1 MADPANPTALP
12 PALVIN
18 SRGALTLH
26 FPGSDIQSRMQLD
39 DPHAL
44 DLDYTRTMMGFLL
57 FVPDP
62 RHILMVGLGG
72 GSLAKFCHRHL
83 PQAHITVAEINP
95 QVIALRDD
103 FLVPPDGP
111 HFQVVQDDGARHVRR
126 ASSVEVLLVDGFDE
140 TGMPEGLASQRFF
153 DDCHGAL
160 APGGLLVVNLH
171 MGDVRYSS
179 LLDRL
184 RRSFDGAVLVV
195 EDDEQSNS
203 IVFASRGQPFSRYRP
218 GILRQPAGL
227 EGTASRLLQE
237 AFGQVLA
244 ALRRQAA

>member
-1 MADPANPTALP
+1 MADPASPSDLP
-12 PALVIN
+12 PALVID
-18 SRGALTLH
+18 SRGARTLH

-62 RHILMVGLGG
+62 RRILMVGLGG
-72 GSLAKFCHRHL
+72 GSLAKFCHQHL
-83 PQAHITVAEINP
+83 PQAHITVVEINP

-111 HFQVVQDDGARHVRR
+111 HFEVLQDDGARAVRR
-126 ASSVEVLLVDGFDE
+126 ATGVEVLLVDGFDA

-153 DDCHGAL
+153 DDCHDAL

-184 RRSFDGAVLVV
+184 RRSFDGRVLAV
-195 EDDEQSNS
+195 EDDEQSNC
-203 IVFASRGQPFSRYRP
+203 IVFASQSQPFNRYRP

-227 EGTASRLLQE
+227 EGTPARLMKE
-237 AFGQVLA
+237 AFGQVLV
-244 ALRRQAA
+244 ALRRQPA

>member
-1 MADPANPTALP
+1 MAEPASPTALP
-12 PALVIN
+12 PALVTD
-18 SRGALTLH
+18 SRGVRTLH

-39 DPHAL
+39 DPDAL

-62 RHILMVGLGG
+62 RRILMVGLGG
-72 GSLAKFCHRHL
+72 GSLAKFCHQHL
-83 PQAHITVAEINP
+83 PQARITAVEINP

-111 HFQVVQDDGARHVRR
+111 RFEVVQDDGARAVRR
-126 ASSVEVLLVDGFDE
+126 ATGVQVLLVDGFDE

-153 DDCHGAL
+153 DDCHQAL

-184 RRSFDGAVLVV
+184 RRSFEGAVLVV
-195 EDDEQSNS
+195 EDDEQSNC
-203 IVFASRGQPFSRYRP
+203 IAFASQSQPFSRYRP
-218 GILRQPAGL
+218 GIVRQPAGL
-227 EGTASRLLQE
+227 EGTPSRLLNE

-244 ALRRQAA
+244 ALRRQQA

>member
-1 MADPANPTALP
+1 MADPASPSDLP
-12 PALVIN
+12 PALVID
-18 SRGALTLH
+18 SRGARTLH

-62 RHILMVGLGG
+62 RRILMVGLGG
-72 GSLAKFCHRHL
+72 GSLAKFCHQHL
-83 PQAHITVAEINP
+83 PQAHITVVEINP
-95 QVIALRDD
+95 QVIALRED

-111 HFQVVQDDGARHVRR
+111 HFEVVQDDGARAVRR
-126 ASSVEVLLVDGFDE
+126 ATGVEVLLVDGFDA

-153 DDCHGAL
+153 DDCHDAL

-171 MGDVRYSS
+171 MGDFRYSS

-184 RRSFDGAVLVV
+184 RRSFDGRVLAV
-195 EDDEQSNS
+195 EDDEQSNC
-203 IVFASRGQPFSRYRP
+203 IVFASQSQPFNRYRP

-227 EGTASRLLQE
+227 EGTPARLMKE
-237 AFGQVLA
+237 AFGQVLV
-244 ALRRQAA
+244 ALRRQPA